1 MIDQYYL
8 GSDCYFLVKYFSD
21 ERRNSGTLGKRRS
34 NYVRCIRSLS
44 KQEKVQN
51 PPKEYV
57 LRKAEESDAIL
68 LADLYR
74 TVFEVYPT
82 PMNDPIIYQ
91 KVYERGYCI
100 FHLQV

>member
-21 ERRNSGTLGKRRS
+21 ERRNSGNWVQEDQIISGVLAFQSKKNYKTPQKNMCFVKRKSRMQS
-34 NYVRCIRSLS
+34 Y
-44 KQEKVQN
+44 
-51 PPKEYV
+51 
-57 LRKAEESDAIL
+57 LRI
-68 LADLYR
+68 YIV

-82 PMNDPIIYQ
+82 PMNDPIYI
-91 KVYERGYCI
+91 KKCMNEAYCI